1 MSINSS
7 RLIQSI
13 FFDDFFRLSVTRE
26 FSEELTSISDTVFK
40 YLSSVYR
47 EDSGVVLYPFN
58 SAVVVE
64 YDAPLDNTLEIGR
77 FKFNGSRN
85 VQFRFHTDMT
95 FSDDGTFLSWK
106 NSQVEKS
113 LVAILTVG
121 CTRELEMISKS
132 KNGDIQCSE
141 IWNRVFHLEH
151 GSLLVIDPRDEEPK
165 FRPCISPA
173 ARSFYQH
180 GNVKFGRPD
189 EMSLAI
195 VFRVSRHLRSFS
207 VLSGQFILSE
217 RSEIDSEMYRKWEK
231 QKEKVDS
238 FLYDPKHEKFRKW
251 YHHRE
256 LMLYKNCI
264 ETRFGN
270 A

>member
-1 MSINSS
+1 MFINSS

-13 FFDDFFRLSVTRE
+13 FFDYFFRLSVTRE

-95 FSDDGTFLSWK
+95 FSDDGTFLSLK

-121 CTRELEMISKS
+121 CTRELEIISKS

-151 GSLLVIDPRDEEPK
+151 GSLLVIDPRDEEPEI
-165 FRPCISPA
+165 RPCISPA

-180 GNVKFGRPD
+180 GNVKFGRPN

-195 VFRVSRHLRSFS
+195 VFRVSRHLRRFS
-207 VLSGQFILSE
+207 VLTGKYILSE
-217 RSEIDSEMYRKWEK
+217 PNEMKKKYEK
-231 QKEKVDS
+231 NKKKVEE
-238 FLYDPKHEKFRKW
+238 FLYDHKNEKFRQW
-251 YHHRE
+251 YHHRK
-256 LMLYKNCI
+256 LILYKNCI
-264 ETRFGN
+264 ESRFGN
-270 A
+270 G